1 MPPPGRKHWTKG
13 YQGPHG
19 YKAGPHCKP
28 RGRPPNDTTGKPKKW
43 DYTRGFWVD
52 DKRSKRPVGEEGDK
66 GPDLYDSMAKK
77 SHRHEFAINCAN
89 KASNSESRDI
99 LYLETSAGMT
109 TKMLLDNG
117 FAASDLHPCN
127 RNGNEL
133 AKLAKKHPG
142 LHVHIGDILDVYKRG
157 HERSQSWL
165 GIWFDLETSLISNGD
180 WNEKVPIFSRAVVC
194 AVTLTNSHN
203 RGFTTDELAKK
214 LQELMSSDNNYDMSP
229 QMARAYNGKSNQKNM
244 VFGLAHYSP
253 PVWDPQAYL
262 YQRVHVPLNYY
273 GKFNGIE
280 DYKQV
285 NDHLVATVTSVSRDG
300 KALHLTYQDNRGIF
314 FVKEDLDPP
323 VAPDVLDQ
331 WIV

>member
-1 MPPPGRKHWTKG
+1 VDADKG
-13 YQGPHG
+13 
-19 YKAGPHCKP
+19 
-28 RGRPPNDTTGKPKKW
+28 
-43 DYTRGFWVD
+43 
-52 DKRSKRPVGEEGDK
+52 SKRPAKRRRDNNYSSDTEEDPKEEGEED
-66 GPDLYDSMAKK
+66 PDRYDSMAKK

-89 KASNSESRDI
+89 KASNSEGRDI

-127 RNGNEL
+127 HNDKEL

-142 LHVHIGDILDVYKRG
+142 LHVHVGDILEVYKQSR
-157 HERSQSWL
+157 SWL
-165 GIWFDLETSLISNGD
+165 GIWFDLETSLLKANGD
-180 WNEKVPIFSRAVVC
+180 WDEKVPIFSRAVVC
-194 AVTLTNSHN
+194 AVTLTNPRN

-214 LQELMSSDNNYDMSP
+214 LQELMNSDDNYDMSP
-229 QMARAYNGKSNQKNM
+229 QMARAYNGKSNMKNM

-253 PVWDPQAYL
+253 PVWHPLDYL

-273 GKFNGIE
+273 GKFEGIE
-280 DYKQV
+280 EYKQV
-285 NDHLVATVTSVSRDG
+285 NGHLVATVTRVSDDE
-300 KALHLTYQDNRGIF
+300 KALHLTYQDKHGVF
-314 FVKEDLDPP
+314 FANEDTDPP